1 MAIYKTI
8 YICVKTSTSMVEHVH
23 LLTQD
28 GGRRVW
34 YIHRTGG
41 GSGAG
46 TAEPLLLRISNAA
59 TFLKSTPPFYLS

>member
-34 YIHRTGG
+34 YVHRTGG
-41 GSGAG
+41 GSGTYTG
-46 TAEPLLLRISNAA
+46 REEGLVLVQLN
-59 TFLKSTPPFYLS
+59 LYY